1 MSAQSRSVVMVGLP
15 ASGKSTYLGALFHT
29 LKSGADGIQMDGL
42 PVERDY
48 LIELERDWLSMK
60 PLGRS
65 AHHGARNV
73 ELPLAVPDQ
82 GGSLTLSVPDVVGE
96 SYQQAWEHGYWD
108 AAVRGYVET
117 ADALLLFVRANAVV
131 PAELIEVRR
140 SASSS
145 ASKLAPWSPTQS
157 PTQAI
162 LCDLLEQ
169 IGEMRGEGMLPLAVV
184 VSAWD
189 KVAELGLS
197 PSHWLAW
204 QLPLLTQWLSARTPA
219 VMFRVFGV
227 SAQGGDL
234 EDESIRRQVAADA
247 GHRPIPAGGSAIAAP
262 LQWLLEQT

>member
-1 MSAQSRSVVMVGLP
+1 MSAQSRSIVMVGLP

-42 PVERDY
+42 PAERDY

-73 ELPLAVPDQ
+73 ELPLVGSDQ
-82 GGSLTLSVPDVVGE
+82 GGSLTLTVPDVVGE

-108 AAVRGYVET
+108 TAVKAYVET
-117 ADALLLFVRANAVV
+117 SDALLLFVRANAVI

-140 SASSS
+140 SAPSS
-145 ASKLAPWSPTQS
+145 ARKLAPWSPAQS

-169 IGEMRGEGMLPLAVV
+169 IGEMRDGHLPPLAVV

-189 KVAELGLS
+189 KASEFGLS
-197 PSHWLAW
+197 PSDWLGW
-204 QLPLLTQWLSARTPA
+204 QLPLLTQWIAARTPA
-219 VMFRVFGV
+219 VRFRTFGV

-234 EDESIRRQVAADA
+234 EDESVRRQVAVDA
-247 GHRPIPAGGSAIAAP
+247 GQRPIPAGGNAITAP
-262 LQWLLEQT
+262 LRWLLEQA